1 MPPEKILGILYI
13 VVAALVMTLLI
24 AIPLFPFC
32 KLWSRI
38 KNHHYDLWMSKGPFG
53 LWDMM
58 AHPELVRGFLDIVAL
73 ADKDETLLQK
83 DPELVKWARICREVW
98 KMMPRSFLSQIG
110 VTLLFVYF
118 VWFFTGTIA
127 GALGKLFVQAPLQ

>member
-1 MPPEKILGILYI
+1 MPPEKTLAILYI
-13 VVAALVMTLLI
+13 VVAGLVITLLL

-58 AHPELVRGFLDIVAL
+58 ADPGLVRGFLDIVAL
-73 ADKDETLLQK
+73 ADKDDALLTK
-83 DPELVKWARICREVW
+83 DPELVKWAKVSREVW
-98 KMMPRSFLSQIG
+98 KMMPRSFLSQVG
-110 VTLLFVYF
+110 VFFVFLYF
-118 VWFFTGTIA
+118 VWFLTGTIA
-127 GALGKLFVQAPLQ
+127 GGLGKLFVEAPLQ